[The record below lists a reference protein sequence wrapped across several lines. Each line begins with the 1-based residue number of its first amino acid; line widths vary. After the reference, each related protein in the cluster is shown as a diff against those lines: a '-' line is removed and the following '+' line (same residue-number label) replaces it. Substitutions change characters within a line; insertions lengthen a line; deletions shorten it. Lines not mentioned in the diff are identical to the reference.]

1 MNNMWLIIL
10 HVLINVLGLLLL
22 LAGSFQIL
30 ISAKVVEH
38 KNRLI
43 EWGWYLYTVGV
54 ILGAVQAKIML
65 GYYWVWD
72 LKETLSLLTVLG
84 YFFFVL
90 IEMRWKTR
98 YKRIII
104 GVCLALAILTLLSP
118 AFANSYHDPST
129 LLAINLVIFR

>member
-1 MNNMWLIIL
+1 MWLIIL

-30 ISAKVVEH
+30 ISPKYNNDSQER

-43 EWGWYLYTVGV
+43 EVGWYLYTVGV
-54 ILGAVQAKIML
+54 ILGAIQAKEMS

-84 YFFFVL
+84 YLLFIFLEMKLSTRSKRFL
-90 IEMRWKTR
+90 I
-98 YKRIII
+98 
-104 GVCLALAILTLLSP
+104 GGCLILAILTLIAPTFTS
-118 AFANSYHDPST
+118 SYHDPFV
-129 LLAINLVIFR
+129 LLEE

>member
-1 MNNMWLIIL
+1 MWLIIL

-30 ISAKVVEH
+30 ISPKYNNDSQER

-43 EWGWYLYTVGV
+43 EVGWYLYTVGV
-54 ILGAVQAKIML
+54 ILGAIQAKEMS

-90 IEMRWKTR
+90 SLMITSPLRS
-98 YKRIII
+98 I
-104 GVCLALAILTLLSP
+104 CLSSLSLDNMLQFVFLEE
-118 AFANSYHDPST
+118 A
-129 LLAINLVIFR
+129 